1 MNDPWIYGGV
11 RADRH
16 LNNIEVNIV
25 EIEKI
30 CKEIDIHKSSSVN
43 NISSRVLKDAFLCQI
58 TRFKYL
64 IDQIFKTCLY
74 PDSWKIAMIIPLQK
88 DGNQHS
94 VNNLRPISLLPL
106 PSKIVEK
113 IIHDRMIHHLE
124 TNLYLDPKQ
133 GGFRK
138 KQFNYQYSIIFNK

>member
-1 MNDPWIYGGV
+1 MNDPWIYEGV

-30 CKEIDIHKSSSVN
+30 CKEIDIHKSSSLN

-58 TRFKYL
+58 TQFKYL

-74 PDSWKIAMIIPLQK
+74 PDSWKIAMIIPRQK

-106 PSKIVEK
+106 PLKNS
-113 IIHDRMIHHLE
+113 
-124 TNLYLDPKQ
+124 
-133 GGFRK
+133 
-138 KQFNYQYSIIFNK
+138 